1 MALVKKLIALVLAM
15 VSGVYLLLG
24 PLPDPLP
31 LLDEGMALLILVQSL
46 AYLGIDLRRW
56 VPGLAKK
63 AKAGPAGGAEG
74 GRTIDV

>member
-1 MALVKKLIALVLAM
+1 VKKAIALVLAM
-15 VSGVYLLLG
+15 VSGGYLLLG

-31 LLDEGMALLILVQSL
+31 LLDEGLALLVLVQAL

-63 AKAGPAGGAEG
+63 AKAGPLGEAAA